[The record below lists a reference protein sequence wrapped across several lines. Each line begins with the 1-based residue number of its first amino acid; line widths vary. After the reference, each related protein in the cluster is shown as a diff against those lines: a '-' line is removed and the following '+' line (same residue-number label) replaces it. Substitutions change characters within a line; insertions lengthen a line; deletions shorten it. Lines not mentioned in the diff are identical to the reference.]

1 MRIFCVPLL
10 VALLCSIGCNSQK
23 QGEWVSIFD
32 GKDLS
37 GWTIK
42 ICGYPV
48 GENYKNTFLVEDGMM
63 RVDYSEYDRFDVEYA
78 HIYYNRKLSHYRLRL
93 EYRFYGDRVKGSKK
107 FTELNS
113 GVMFHS
119 QSAESVG
126 LDQQFPVSVE
136 AQFLAQGEGEF
147 SDRTTMNIATP
158 GTSVVLEDG
167 TLQRDHMTWTT
178 AKARPRGEWVQV
190 EIEVRGSEL
199 VIHRIDGEEVLRY
212 RDPQID
218 DNFLLPEGY
227 PLSAGTI
234 LKDGYISLQ
243 GESHPVDFRN
253 IELMILPGNMEE

>member
-1 MRIFCVPLL
+1 MNRSLLLLLPLALFAVSCRNAEKGRWQPIF
-10 VALLCSIGCNSQK
+10 N
-23 QGEWVSIFD
+23 

-42 ICGYPV
+42 ICGYPA
-48 GENYKNTFLVEDGMM
+48 GENYKNTFKVEDGIM

-93 EYRFYGDRVKGSKK
+93 EYRFYGERVPGSKG

-126 LDQQFPVSVE
+126 LNQQFPVSVE
-136 AQFLAQGEGEF
+136 AQFLAEGEGEF

-167 TLQRDHMTWTT
+167 TLKRGHMTWTDVP
-178 AKARPRGEWVQV
+178 ARMPGEWVSV
-190 EIEVRGSEL
+190 EIEVQGSEL
-199 VIHRIDGEEVLRY
+199 IIHRVDGEEVLRY
-212 RDPQID
+212 RNPQID
-218 DNFLLPEGY
+218 DNFLLPDDY
-227 PLSAGTI
+227 PLVAGTL
-234 LKDGYISLQ
+234 LKDGYIALQ

-253 IELMILPGNMEE
+253 IELMILPGNRP

>member
-1 MRIFCVPLL
+1 MRILL
-10 VALLCSIGCNSQK
+10 VPAFLALLLFAGCGAPK
-23 QGEWVSIFD
+23 QGEWIPIFN
-32 GKDLS
+32 GEDLS

-42 ICGYPV
+42 ICGSPT
-48 GENYKNTFLVEDGMM
+48 GENYLNTFVVEDGMM
-63 RVDYSEYDRFDVEYA
+63 RVKYDEYDTFDVEYA
-78 HIYYNRKLSHYRLRL
+78 HIYYNERLSHYRLRL
-93 EYRFYGDRVKGSKK
+93 EYRFYGERVPGSKG

-113 GVMFHS
+113 GLMFHS

-126 LDQQFPVSVE
+126 LHQQFPVSVE
-136 AQFLAQGEGEF
+136 AQFLAMGEGAF

-167 TLQRDHMTWTT
+167 TLQREHMTYTDV
-178 AKARPRGEWVQV
+178 KARPRDEWVQV
-190 EIEVRGSEL
+190 EIEVRGSDF

-218 DNFLLPEGY
+218 DNFLLPENY

-234 LKDGYISLQ
+234 LSDGYIALQ

-253 IELMILPGNMEE
+253 IELMILPGNMEN